1 MIKELNAISYCLDYK
16 DIENYDKA
24 IADEKNIW
32 VVHHRFEEMGLS
44 SEDLIRMGLYFYRP
58 AGELI
63 FLTRGEHSKIH
74 NACRTVSDE
83 TKQKISEAKKGKF
96 ASEET
101 RQKMSNTRKGKKR
114 PKISIALK
122 SVMKDKVEL
131 YKKSGMS
138 DWNLFQS
145 KYSRGEITNGTNK

>member
-1 MIKELNAISYCLDYK
+1 MIKELNAVSYCLDYK
-16 DIENYDKA
+16 NIENYDKA
-24 IADEKNIW
+24 IADKKNMW
-32 VVHHRFEEMGLS
+32 VVHHKFEEMVLS

-58 AGELI
+58 AEELI
-63 FLTRGEHSKIH
+63 FVTRSEHRKIH

-83 TKQKISEAKKGKF
+83 TKLKISEAKKGKSL
-96 ASEET
+96 SEET

-114 PKISIALK
+114 PKISAALK
-122 SVMKDKVEL
+122 SIMNDKVEA

-145 KYSRGEITNGTNK
+145 KYSRGEIINGTNE